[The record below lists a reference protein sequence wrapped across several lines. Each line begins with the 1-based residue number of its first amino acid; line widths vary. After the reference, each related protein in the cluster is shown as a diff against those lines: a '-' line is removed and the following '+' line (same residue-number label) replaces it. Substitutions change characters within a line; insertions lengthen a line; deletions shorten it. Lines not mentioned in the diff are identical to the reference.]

1 MWCVCHIHEFT
12 CGKSVPKLKWY
23 CILWFLTLPQ
33 FRIFFRK
40 DTNIWQIRVRILNRM
55 ETLIACWLTP
65 HKYIS
70 AISEN
75 HTDAALLP
83 SKETVFHIPKNAL
96 HIMSI
101 ITNLNIFSI
110 DYNYIWNRIWKNSH
124 FIVWVSCSTKSVS
137 LPKTF
142 LAISII
148 IPNCPFSY
156 RARKYLY

>member
-1 MWCVCHIHEFT
+1 MAFLVIWVC
-12 CGKSVPKLKWY
+12 
-23 CILWFLTLPQ
+23 
-33 FRIFFRK
+33 
-40 DTNIWQIRVRILNRM
+40 ILNRM
-55 ETLIACWLTP
+55 EILIACWLTP
-65 HKYIS
+65 DKYIS

-124 FIVWVSCSTKSVS
+124 FITLLKLNPLPTSS
-137 LPKTF
+137 LA
-142 LAISII
+142 L
-148 IPNCPFSY
+148 PNAVLVRVHVLSLKIYITTIQWSFSH
-156 RARKYLY
+156 RLK